1 MAHSGGGRVFL
12 MYIAR
17 NPEAR
22 EMVRAL
28 VTLGSQATE
37 AAATLR
43 GKVSATRIML
53 INNLAGPARRRLLGL
68 GPEADFQGIVNQ
80 WFRWNWCRRWLGNDR
95 VDHLEA
101 AKSIAVPT
109 LCFAGAGDRDI
120 APVPG
125 CRRIY
130 EASEGKEKQF
140 VVCRRASGFSE
151 DSDRARIIASRPAR
165 HEIWPRILDWLLQ
178 HG

>member
-1 MAHSGGGRVFL
+1 

-53 INNLAGPARRRLLGL
+53 INKLAGPARRRLLGL
-68 GPEADFQGIVNQ
+68 GPEDDFRGIVNQ
-80 WFRWNWCRRWLGNDR
+80 WFRWNWRRRWLGNDG
-95 VDHLEA
+95 VDYLEA

-109 LCFAGAGDRDI
+109 LCFEGAGDRDI

-125 CRRIY
+125 CRLIY
-130 EASEGKEKQF
+130 EALGGNDKQF
-140 VVCRRASGFSE
+140 VVCGRASGFSE
-151 DSDRARIIASRPAR
+151 DSDHARIIASRAAR
-165 HEIWPRILDWLLQ
+165 HEIWPRILDWRRQ
-178 HG
+178 RG

>member
-43 GKVSATRIML
+43 GRVSATRIML
-53 INNLAGPARRRLLGL
+53 INKLAGPARRRLLGL
-68 GPEADFQGIVNQ
+68 GPED
-80 WFRWNWCRRWLGNDR
+80 D
-95 VDHLEA
+95 
-101 AKSIAVPT
+101 S
-109 LCFAGAGDRDI
+109 
-120 APVPG
+120 
-125 CRRIY
+125 
-130 EASEGKEKQF
+130 EAS
-140 VVCRRASGFSE
+140 
-151 DSDRARIIASRPAR
+151 
-165 HEIWPRILDWLLQ
+165 
-178 HG
+178 